1 MGLFNLLKKK
11 DECFCKYVIEFPFK
25 ACELNDTT
33 KEMSGVDA
41 FKYLNEDKK
50 KDICSNFEYSNLQN
64 YFDDIGKKII
74 DMKMS
79 FIIKGVIHIEVFM
92 REDLDEISKE
102 KLLGFIKGQLSDGW
116 GEDEFCFSKHGTK
129 YQLLFW
135 NNDDWYIKYI

>member
-50 KDICSNFEYSNLQN
+50 KDICSNFEDSNLQN
-64 YFDDIGKKII
+64 YFDEIFKTII
-74 DMKMS
+74 IMSMS
-79 FIIKGVIHIEVFM
+79 FIIKGVIHIEVF
-92 REDLDEISKE
+92 I
-102 KLLGFIKGQLSDGW
+102 
-116 GEDEFCFSKHGTK
+116 
-129 YQLLFW
+129 
-135 NNDDWYIKYI
+135 